1 MRVRNPAQ
9 SARTLAILL
18 ATVLVMAPSSNIA
31 AVYEAGDAW
40 LADCSA
46 HPDLVRQAWDV
57 EALAPIASG
66 RQWLAVEVAFVAA
79 VEAMRRI
86 GTPRLGPVLADP
98 GVDLTWW
105 LIPLDTADDLAGVRQ
120 AVVQA
125 EGTPLHC
132 PPTGWYQCG
141 RIWLHRPDGS
151 GTLNDPTLLAAALGP
166 GSGYRLPAE
175 ARS

>member
-1 MRVRNPAQ
+1 MSTKWAG
-9 SARTLAILL
+9 ARPESVAKL
-18 ATVLVMAPSSNIA
+18 
-31 AVYEAGDAW
+31 YEAGDAW

-46 HPDLVRQAWDV
+46 HPDLVHQAWDV
-57 EALAPIASG
+57 EALAPIKTG
-66 RQWLAVEVAFVAA
+66 EKWLAVEVGFVAA
-79 VEAMRRI
+79 VHVLKRI

-98 GVDLTWW
+98 GLDSTWW
-105 LIPLDTADDLAGVRQ
+105 LIPPGTADELAGVRQ
-120 AVVQA
+120 ATVQP
-125 EGTPLHC
+125 EGSPLHC

-175 ARS
+175 APA